1 MEGNQM
7 HQYGPGNPL
16 IFSHIPK
23 TAGTSLHAALRTV
36 IRPTVDVTGLDLSLF
51 GGYDDL
57 GSLRSTARSAV
68 YATPEDLP
76 ADATLVAGH
85 IAPSTTMTRYPG
97 ADHIT
102 VLRVPQVRLLSQ
114 WMHSRSLSEF
124 DLRHWGAAAE
134 AFRIGRRPL
143 HEYLRHTMIAPN
155 IDNTITR
162 FLVWP
167 HPLVPRLDFIR
178 DNDDDELLDAALRR
192 LDAFGHVNV
201 IENADFITELGG
213 WLGCTLP
220 TTQLNERT
228 YVPERMRPDFDVEL
242 DRSTRDLLDHR
253 CRIDARVWEH
263 VLARVR
269 ADADPVEVLEATV
282 QRSKDRYATMPS
294 KSHTQRPVRRAVER
308 LYDVQARA
316 RRRR

>member
-1 MEGNQM
+1 MR
-7 HQYGPGNPL
+7 QYGPGNPL
-16 IFSHIPK
+16 VFSHIPK

-36 IRPTVDVTGLDLSLF
+36 IGPTVDVTGLDLSLF

-57 GSLRSTARSAV
+57 ESLRSTARSAV

-76 ADATLVAGH
+76 SDATLVAGH

-102 VLRVPQVRLLSQ
+102 VLRVPHVRLLSQ

-124 DLRHWGAAAE
+124 DLRHWGVAAE

-143 HEYLRHTMIAPN
+143 HEYLQHTMIAPN

-167 HPLVPRLDFIR
+167 HPLVPKLDFIR
-178 DNDDDELLDAALRR
+178 DEHDDELFDAALAR
-192 LDAFGHVNV
+192 LDDFGHVNV
-201 IENADFITELGG
+201 IENPEFMTELGD
-213 WLGCTLP
+213 WLGRTLP

-228 YVPERMRPDFDVEL
+228 YVPERMRPDFDAEL
-242 DRSTRDLLDHR
+242 ARSTRDLLDHR
-253 CRIDARVWEH
+253 CRIDVRVWTH
-263 VLARVR
+263 VLSRVR
-269 ADADPVEVLEATV
+269 ADADPAQVLETTL
-282 QRSKDRYATMPS
+282 QRSADRYATMPS
-294 KSHTQRPVRRAVER
+294 KSRGQRPVRRAVER
-308 LYDVQARA
+308 LYDVGVRV
-316 RRRR
+316 RRRA